1 VKFRIDL
8 SSYTSALTGFLSFPS
23 DTITPLSYP
32 IAAVNYHT
40 IPLARCLA
48 LALIVQLRARR
59 GAVGAAGGV
68 QWQWG
73 DPHCTGTA
81 QSVSSIW
88 ENECQDRQLSTE

>member
-1 VKFRIDL
+1 MNGGHLGLL
-8 SSYTSALTGFLSFPS
+8 SVFSNEGCRVGANGPNQL
-23 DTITPLSYP
+23 
-32 IAAVNYHT
+32 
-40 IPLARCLA
+40 
-48 LALIVQLRARR
+48 LIVQLRARR

>member
-1 VKFRIDL
+1 MRFRIDL

-48 LALIVQLRARR
+48 LALIVQLRALTLPLLTSL
-59 GAVGAAGGV
+59 ALAL
-68 QWQWG
+68 
-73 DPHCTGTA
+73 D
-81 QSVSSIW
+81 
-88 ENECQDRQLSTE
+88 LSLKTRLLTLYPGRVVNSPTSLLELYL